1 MFDWKDAG
9 RISVLLLVSSLILI
23 PLAATV
29 LGGFKTSGELR
40 VSPFGIHDQWHMEFY
55 GEIFADANFWTV
67 LR

>member
-40 VSPFGIHDQWHMEFY
+40 VSPFGIPDRWHM
-55 GEIFADANFWTV
+55 DV
-67 LR
+67 